1 MRISGRPP
9 KQFSTQQKKIERRK
23 KRMARIVPNNR
34 GGYSIIVDR
43 SRPIGNYPTITDAMR
58 IVKQNGFEFVE

>member
-1 MRISGRPP
+1 
-9 KQFSTQQKKIERRK
+9 
-23 KRMARIVPNNR
+23 MARIVPNNR